1 MRQALVTGLLFLL
14 FTGCAPGVSLY
25 TAEYEASLSEVR
37 RPADAEQRYGAKE
50 VTETDSSYTFEDEFV
65 KSTWVPAAGVFYVDI
80 ENKTGNSIQID
91 WNQGAYVGPD
101 GNSQRLIHGDVR
113 RYQANESLPPTVIP
127 AGGSVSKTIGSME
140 AFEGELFPVSY
151 RNVGTD
157 TSGAASF
164 RERVDA
170 YEETEV
176 QVLLPLKIEEEV
188 NEYTFTFD
196 VTDARVNKE

>member
-14 FTGCAPGVSLY
+14 FTGCATAGASFY

-37 RPADAEQRYGAKE
+37 RPADAERRYGAKE

-65 KSTWVPAAGVFYVDI
+65 KSTWVPANGVFYVDI
-80 ENKTGNSIQID
+80 KNKTENSIQID

-101 GNSQRLIHGDVR
+101 GNSQRLMHGEVR
-113 RYQANESLPPTVIP
+113 RYQANQSLPPTVIP
-127 AGGSVSKTIGSME
+127 AGGSASKTIGSME

-151 RNVGTD
+151 VGAD
-157 TSGAASF
+157 SSGVASF
-164 RERVDA
+164 RKRVDA
-170 YEETEV
+170 FEETEV

-196 VTDARVNKE
+196 VTDARVDKE